1 MDNKRLLL
9 VLVIALAVGKTGVE
23 FEFMD
28 VVVLDMAEVVE
39 VLELIG
45 AETKISSCA
54 PGAHPMPEL
63 YPGLTPLGGET
74 LFPVA

>member
-1 MDNKRLLL
+1 MNNERLLL
-9 VLVIALAVGKTGVE
+9 VLVISLAVAKTGVE
-23 FEFMD
+23 LALMD
-28 VVVLDMAEVVE
+28 VVVLDAAEVVE
-39 VLELIG
+39 VFELTG
-45 AETKISSCA
+45 AEIKISSCA